1 MYLYV
6 LISLFLCQTPQSS
19 YCLLP
24 QLTGMV
30 GLSKIPFVTTLL
42 IFLGTQVNSDA
53 YGHRY
58 SIGDVVPIYANKVGP
73 YSNRWEKYNYYDFPF
88 CSPDSVHEKDNI
100 GRMLT
105 GESLVSTPFM
115 IGFRVNKEHELSC
128 KKRLNKSD
136 VYLFRSMIKKG
147 YQMQLYYDDL
157 PIWGLI
163 GSVERNY
170 TDENKNKYF
179 LYKHFKFGISYNKD
193 RVFGVGLKEDPSS
206 MVDVTNDMETDVD
219 FTYSIYWGESKGKF
233 EERLNDYSPSSILPL
248 HINAHVHSIAN
259 SCFTIFIVIIC
270 LVIVIY
276 TRFLHKDISRYTRD
290 VEEAEVTNNQE
301 QKGWKNIHGDV
312 FRFPEHKSLFSA
324 ALGSGTQLLALV
336 VIILILGVM
345 GVFQPFVQVVF
356 LKALV
361 IIYAVTSVVS
371 GYTSASFY
379 HQLKGTAWIKNA
391 LLTGGLYFVPV
402 FLTFSVNT
410 TTFAVYNG
418 QTDTFPLNSIITLFI
433 VWIFL
438 ATPLLILGGIMGKN
452 RASDFQAPCR
462 TTKSPKKALKLV
474 WYKGIIPQMVLAG
487 FLPFSVIKIQIYDN
501 LSAVWGH
508 GIYTFY
514 NSMAIMFVLLLIM
527 TSLVSVML
535 TSFQLA
541 VEDHE
546 WWWRSFFNGGST
558 GLYVYGYGIYYY
570 FYYYFLSDMN
580 RDMNSFV
587 PSFCFFGYMTCLGYG
602 MFLALGTVGFCASL
616 LFVRYMYTS
625 VKCD

>member
-6 LISLFLCQTPQSS
+6 LISVFLCQTHQSS

-30 GLSKIPFVTTLL
+30 GLSKIPFVTLLL
-42 IFLGTQVNSDA
+42 IFLGSQVNSDA
-53 YGHRY
+53 YDHRY
-58 SIGDVVPIYANKVGP
+58 SIGDVIPIYVSKVGS
-73 YSNRWEKYNYYDFPF
+73 YSNRWERDNYYDFPF
-88 CSPDSVHEKDNI
+88 CSPDSIHEKDNI
-100 GRMLT
+100 GKMLT
-105 GESLVSTPFM
+105 GESLVSTAFM
-115 IGFRVNKEHELSC
+115 IGFRVDKEHELLC
-128 KKRLNKSD
+128 KKRLNKLD
-136 VYLFRSMIKKG
+136 VSLFRTMIKKG
-147 YQMQLYYDDL
+147 YEMLLYYDDL

-163 GSVERNY
+163 GS
-170 TDENKNKYF
+170 
-179 LYKHFKFGISYNKD
+179 
-193 RVFGVGLKEDPSS
+193 DPSS

-219 FTYSIYWGESKGKF
+219 FTDSIYWGETKGKF
-233 EERLNDYSPSSILPL
+233 DERLNDYSPSSILPL

-276 TRFLHKDISRYTRD
+276 TRFLHKDISRYTCD

-324 ALGSGTQLLALV
+324 ALGSGTQLLALI

-361 IIYAVTSVVS
+361 VIYAVTSVVS
-371 GYTSASFY
+371 RYTSASFY
-379 HQLKGTAWIKNA
+379 HQLKGTTWIKNV

-410 TTFAVYNG
+410 TFAVYNG
-418 QTDTFPLNSIITLFI
+418 QTNTFPLNSIITFFI

-438 ATPLLILGGIMGKN
+438 AIPLLILGGIMGKN
-452 RASDFQAPCR
+452 GASDFQAPCR
-462 TTKSPKKALKLV
+462 TAKSPKKALKLV

-501 LSAVWGH
+501 LSTVWGH

-570 FYYYFLSDMN
+570 FYNYFLSDIN

-616 LFVRYMYTS
+616 LFVCHIYTS
-625 VKCD
+625 IKCD

>member
-1 MYLYV
+1 
-6 LISLFLCQTPQSS
+6 
-19 YCLLP
+19 
-24 QLTGMV
+24 MV
-30 GLSKIPFVTTLL
+30 GLSKVPFVTLLL
-42 IFLGTQVNSDA
+42 ILLGTQVNSDA
-53 YGHRY
+53 YDHRY

-73 YSNRWEKYNYYDFPF
+73 YSNRGERYNYYDFPF

-100 GRMLT
+100 GKMLT

-115 IGFRVNKEHELSC
+115 IGFRVNKEYELSC
-128 KKRLNKSD
+128 KKRLNKSE
-136 VYLFRSMIKKG
+136 VSLFRSMIKKG

-157 PIWGLI
+157 PIRGLI
-163 GSVERNY
+163 GRVERNY

-219 FTYSIYWGESKGKF
+219 FTYSVYWGETKGKF

-248 HINAHVHSIAN
+248 HINAHACSLDCNFMLRNLHCDHLS
-259 SCFTIFIVIIC
+259 SHRHLHTI
-270 LVIVIY
+270 
-276 TRFLHKDISRYTRD
+276 SSQRYFQ
-290 VEEAEVTNNQE
+290 AEVTNTQE
-301 QKGWKNIHGDV
+301 QKEWKNIHGDV

-324 ALGSGTQLLALV
+324 ALGSGIQLLALV

-379 HQLKGTAWIKNA
+379 NQLKGTTWIKNV

-410 TTFAVYNG
+410 IFSVYNG

-438 ATPLLILGGIMGKN
+438 AIPLHILGGIMGKN

-462 TTKSPKKALKLV
+462 TAKSPKKALKLV

-501 LSAVWGH
+501 LSTAWGH

-570 FYYYFLSDMN
+570 FYYYFLSGMN

-587 PSFCFFGYMTCLGYG
+587 PSFCFFGYMTCLGHG